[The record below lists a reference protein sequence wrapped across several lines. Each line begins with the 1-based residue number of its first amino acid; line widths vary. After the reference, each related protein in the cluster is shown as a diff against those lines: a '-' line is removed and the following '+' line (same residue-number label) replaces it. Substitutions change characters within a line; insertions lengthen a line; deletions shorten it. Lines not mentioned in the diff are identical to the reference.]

1 MPETWA
7 TSGLDLHLDLP
18 PDRGPGPGGGRPR
31 RRVRARL
38 EAALRDAARTGRL
51 APGTRLP
58 SSRAL
63 AADLGL
69 ARNTVAEVYA
79 QLVAEGWLTARRGSG
94 TAVADRAAASDPAV
108 SPPGTGPAARSGPGQ
123 VAASGPGNRLPGRA
137 AAPSTPGPDWGRG
150 PRYDLRPGSPD
161 LSLFP
166 RPGWLAAA
174 RRAVQAAPSDA
185 LGYADP
191 RGRPELRDALASYL
205 SRARGVRAHPDR
217 IVICAGFTQGLALL
231 SQVLRARGVTT
242 LAMEACSQPS
252 HRELVQAAGLA
263 LALLPVDAAGAAV
276 DQLAGH
282 PAGAV
287 LLTPA
292 HQFPLGAALAPQRRT
307 SAVGWARDTGGLV
320 IEDDYDGEFRY
331 DRQPV
336 GAMQALAP
344 GQVVYAGSASKS
356 LAPGLR
362 LGWLALPAGLADEVA
377 AARGL
382 ADRQGS
388 AFDQLTLA
396 EFISSG
402 RYDRQV
408 RRARL
413 AYRRRRDRLVATLR
427 QQAPRRHVT
436 GIAAGLHALLELPP
450 GVAEDNLVARAARR
464 GLAVEGLG
472 PYCAPGHPRGPALV
486 LGYGTPPEHA
496 FTGALARLCA
506 VLAE

>member
-1 MPETWA
+1 MAKTWA
-7 TSGLDLHLDLP
+7 TSGLDLHLDL
-18 PDRGPGPGGGRPR
+18 GAAPGGR
-31 RRVRARL
+31 RGHRVRAGL

-51 APGTRLP
+51 VPGTRLP

-69 ARNTVAEVYA
+69 ARNTVAEAYA

-94 TAVADRAAASDPAV
+94 TTVADRAVPASQASEPDRP
-108 SPPGTGPAARSGPGQ
+108 GPAERARP
-123 VAASGPGNRLPGRA
+123 
-137 AAPSTPGPDWGRG
+137 

-174 RRAVQAAPSDA
+174 RRAVSTAPSGA

-191 RGRPELRDALASYL
+191 RGRPELRTALAGYL
-205 SRARGVRAHPDR
+205 ARARGVQADPER

-242 LAMEACSQPS
+242 LAIEACGQPS
-252 HRELVQAAGLA
+252 YRDQVRASGLA
-263 LALLPVDAAGAAV
+263 LALLPVDEAGAV
-276 DQLAGH
+276 TTQLPGT

-292 HQFPLGAALAPQRRT
+292 HQFPLGAVLAPRRRT
-307 SAVGWARDTGGLV
+307 QAIGWARDTGGV
-320 IEDDYDGEFRY
+320 IIEDDYDGEFRY

-344 GQVVYAGSASKS
+344 GHVVYAGSASKS

-362 LGWLALPAGLADEVA
+362 LGWLVLPAGLAAEVA

-388 AFDQLTLA
+388 TFDQLTLA
-396 EFISSG
+396 EFIGSG
-402 RYDRQV
+402 QYDRQV

-413 AYRRRRDRLVATLR
+413 AYRRRRDRLAATLR
-427 QQAPRRHVT
+427 QVSRLPVS

-450 GVAEDNLVARAARR
+450 GSAEDDLAARAARR